1 MDIEKQKWQLPSE
14 KDENAFMIRAIKAEE
29 HLREALNLLHHVK
42 ESIPQYPA
50 SETKILIRNFLSR
63 FYL

>member
-1 MDIEKQKWQLPSE
+1 MEIKKQKWQLPSE
-14 KDENAFMIRAIKAEE
+14 RDENAFMIRCMKAEE

-42 ESIPQYPA
+42 ETIPNHPA

-63 FYL
+63 FY